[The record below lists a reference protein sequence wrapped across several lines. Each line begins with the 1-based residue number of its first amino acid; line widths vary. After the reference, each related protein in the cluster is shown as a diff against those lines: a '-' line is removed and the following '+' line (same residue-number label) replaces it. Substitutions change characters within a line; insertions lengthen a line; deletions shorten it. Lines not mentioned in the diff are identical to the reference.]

1 MTFFMHKDA
10 TEKAQR
16 TGATEIAM
24 ERGEKT
30 TEKIIRLMKGKGQLL
45 VASF

>member
-16 TGATEIAM
+16 TGATERTT
-24 ERGEKT
+24 ERGETTTEKT
-30 TEKIIRLMKGKGQLL
+30 TEKIIRLMKG
-45 VASF
+45 